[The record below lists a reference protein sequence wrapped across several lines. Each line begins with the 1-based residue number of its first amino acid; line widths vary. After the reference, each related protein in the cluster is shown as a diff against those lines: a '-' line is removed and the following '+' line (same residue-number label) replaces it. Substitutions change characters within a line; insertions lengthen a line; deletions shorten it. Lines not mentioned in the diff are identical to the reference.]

1 MQVNLL
7 YGKNG
12 KSIALPDEI
21 TTVIQPAQSNPMP
34 DEMAAVQRALQSP
47 LGCHP
52 LSETV
57 TSSDQVAIVFSDIT
71 RPMPYHSILPP
82 LLKQLEQVPD
92 DQIIFINAT
101 GTHRSNTE
109 GELVEILSREIVD
122 RFTILQHDCRAQ
134 DELVHIGTSS
144 RGNEIWVNGQYMQ
157 SSVRILTGFIEPHLF
172 AGFSGGPKAVL
183 PGIAGERTIIAN
195 HGVDMIGAHTAT
207 FAHTAGNPLWEEML
221 EAALMSQPTMLLNVT
236 QTEDRR
242 ITGVFAGELKQAHA
256 AGVEFIR
263 ETSLVPVPQRY
274 DIVIS
279 TAGGYP
285 LDISMYQSVKGMA
298 VTKNIV
304 KDGGSVILACEC
316 EEGLPDYGEYRDI
329 VNLAQTPEEL
339 LAIIHKPGFSMQD
352 QWDVQIQAQLCQ
364 RVNFYIHSDGL
375 TDQEVKQAL
384 GTPCHDIEATV
395 RELLAVYG
403 PDARIG
409 VLPAG
414 SLTVPFIPDEEM
426 KG

>member
-1 MQVNLL
+1 MDVALL

-12 KSIALPDEI
+12 KTITLPDEI
-21 TTVIQPAQSNPMP
+21 TTVVRPKAAKPLMDEISAVRQALQNPMGCP
-34 DEMAAVQRALQSP
+34 P
-47 LGCHP
+47 LA
-52 LSETV
+52 ETV
-57 TSSDQVAIVFSDIT
+57 SAADQVAIVFSDIT

-82 LLKQLEQVPD
+82 LLQELHHVPD

-109 GELVEILSREIVD
+109 GELVEILGREIVD
-122 RFTILQHDCRAQ
+122 RYTILQHDCSAEE
-134 DELVHIGTSS
+134 ELVHIGDSS
-144 RGNEIWVNGQYMQ
+144 RGNEIWVNRQYME

-183 PGIAGERTIIAN
+183 PGIAGKQTIVAN
-195 HGVDMIGAHTAT
+195 HGVDMIGANTAT
-207 FAHTAGNPLWEEML
+207 FAHTVGNPLWEEML

-236 QTEDRR
+236 QTDDRR
-242 ITGVFAGELKQAHA
+242 ITGVFAGELQQTHA
-256 AGVEFIR
+256 AGAAFVR

-274 DIVIS
+274 EIVIS

-298 VTKNIV
+298 VTQNIV

-329 VNLAQTPEEL
+329 VNLAQSPDEL
-339 LAIIHKPGFSMQD
+339 LEIIHKPGFSMQD

-375 TDQEVKQAL
+375 TDVEVKQAM
-384 GTPCHDIEATV
+384 GIPCHDIEATV
-395 RELLAVYG
+395 KELLTQYG
-403 PDARIG
+403 PDARIA

-414 SLTVPFIPDEEM
+414 SLTVPFFPDEEM
-426 KG
+426 NG